1 MIDFLKK
8 YRAFV
13 IGYLI
18 VFSIILFAHL
28 SNDVILV
35 FVFPSLEFFSVLIIP
50 GLLISLAI
58 HYVFVKKN
66 KKPALKV
73 VGLMA
78 FLFIILSIDESMNFP
93 DNPITMLLLVMFVI
107 GVIYVLSPSFVIRR
121 WKLILLYFGP
131 LLMYFT
137 YVRLFS
143 DDLDAYLK
151 FKDDTDLLG
160 FLFPIPIFI
169 GFCLWIYDQ
178 WVWVKSMKAGKRE
191 AELSL
196 LRSQI
201 NPHFFFNTLNN
212 LYALTITKSE
222 QAPEVILKLS
232 DMMRYTIYEGE
243 KEKVKLLD
251 EITYL
256 ENYIELHKI
265 RYKKTVKISF
275 NHTVDTSLTVAP
287 LMFIILLENAFK
299 HGIESLSENAF
310 IHIDLYEDGKFIC
323 FDIENNFDPSDQ
335 NKSPGIG
342 LDNLKKRLS
351 LLYKE
356 KHKYTV
362 DVTDSVYKT
371 KLKISKDA

>member
-1 MIDFLKK
+1 MILFIHLND
-8 YRAFV
+8 
-13 IGYLI
+13 
-18 VFSIILFAHL
+18 SIIA
-28 SNDVILV
+28 VI
-35 FVFPSLEFFSVLIIP
+35 VFPSFEFFSVLIIP
-50 GLLISLAI
+50 GLLISLPI
-58 HYVFVKKN
+58 QYVFVKKN

-73 VGLMA
+73 VGLLL
-78 FLFIILSIDESMNFP
+78 FLFITLYIDNSMDFP
-93 DNPITMLLLVMFVI
+93 DNPITMLFMVLFVVGVMH
-107 GVIYVLSPSFVIRR
+107 VLSPSFVIRR
-121 WKLILLYFGP
+121 WKLIVLYFGP

-178 WVWVKSMKAGKRE
+178 WIWVKSMKAGKRE

-265 RYKKTVKISF
+265 RYKKSVEISF
-275 NHTVDTSLTVAP
+275 NHSVDTSLTVAP

-310 IHIDLYEDGKFIC
+310 IHIDLYEDKKFIC
-323 FDIENNFDPSDQ
+323 FDIENNFDPNDENDS
-335 NKSPGIG
+335 NGIG

-356 KHKYTV
+356 KHEYTV
-362 DVTDSVYKT
+362 DVTDNVYKT
-371 KLKISKDA
+371 KLKLSKDA

>member
-1 MIDFLKK
+1 MTLFIHLND
-8 YRAFV
+8 
-13 IGYLI
+13 
-18 VFSIILFAHL
+18 SIIA
-28 SNDVILV
+28 VI
-35 FVFPSLEFFSVLIIP
+35 VFPSFEFFSVLIIP
-50 GLLISLAI
+50 GLLISLPI
-58 HYVFVKKN
+58 QYVFVKKN

-73 VGLMA
+73 VGLLL
-78 FLFIILSIDESMNFP
+78 FLFITLYIDNSMDFP
-93 DNPITMLLLVMFVI
+93 DNPITMLFMVLFVVGVMH
-107 GVIYVLSPSFVIRR
+107 VLSPSFVIRR
-121 WKLILLYFGP
+121 WKLIVLYFGP

-178 WVWVKSMKAGKRE
+178 WIWVKSMKAGKRE

-243 KEKVKLLD
+243 KEKVK
-251 EITYL
+251 TFG
-256 ENYIELHKI
+256 
-265 RYKKTVKISF
+265 R
-275 NHTVDTSLTVAP
+275 NHL
-287 LMFIILLENAFK
+287 FGK
-299 HGIESLSENAF
+299 
-310 IHIDLYEDGKFIC
+310 LY
-323 FDIENNFDPSDQ
+323 
-335 NKSPGIG
+335 
-342 LDNLKKRLS
+342 
-351 LLYKE
+351 
-356 KHKYTV
+356 
-362 DVTDSVYKT
+362 
-371 KLKISKDA
+371 